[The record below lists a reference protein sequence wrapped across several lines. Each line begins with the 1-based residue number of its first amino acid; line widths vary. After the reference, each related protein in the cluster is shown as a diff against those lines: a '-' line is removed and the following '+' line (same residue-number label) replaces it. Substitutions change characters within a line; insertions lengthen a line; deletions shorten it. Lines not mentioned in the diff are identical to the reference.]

1 MVYNMGK
8 CRVLVAISGVL
19 AMITAIIHMV
29 IGGAE
34 SVKPLFVTTELPLQA
49 QFTLYYA
56 WHIVSITLTGMAL
69 ALGLAAWRSRYIV
82 IGWFAAG
89 GALMFALW
97 DWVMIVIFS
106 LDPWLFGQWILF
118 LAIASCAAIGLK
130 GMTIGK

>member
-1 MVYNMGK
+1 MV
-8 CRVLVAISGVL
+8 
-19 AMITAIIHMV
+19 TTIIHVV

-34 SVKPLFVTTELPLQA
+34 SVKSLFSTTELSQPA

-56 WHIVSITLTGMAL
+56 WHIVSITLIGMAL

-106 LDPWLFGQWILF
+106 LDPWLFGQWVLF
-118 LAIASCAAIGLK
+118 LAIALCAAIGLK
-130 GMTIGK
+130 GMTLGK